1 MLALSLG
8 LLMVMMATAVLL
20 ADMERKRRAVVELL
34 DALTPLIGRTRR
46 LTMANLRRL
55 SHSPVHA
62 YSLLEGENGVAPS
75 QSDTRRIS
83 LFAGSRLANLQERLQ
98 VITAIVGSA
107 SDARVV
113 AIEPTATPS
122 AEPDPASVPS
132 SRESS

>member
-34 DALTPLIGRTRR
+34 DALTPIIGRTRR

-62 YSLLEGENGVAPS
+62 YSLLDPLEREIGLLEGENGVTPS
-75 QSDTRRIS
+75 QSDT
-83 LFAGSRLANLQERLQ
+83 
-98 VITAIVGSA
+98 
-107 SDARVV
+107 
-113 AIEPTATPS
+113 
-122 AEPDPASVPS
+122 
-132 SRESS
+132 